1 MDKTHDNGATV
12 IIPGN
17 FRILVFITSILLF
30 LLIQIDGWCGR
41 EIRLV
46 FTGDIML
53 SRNVKQEIDNRQLS
67 PWIHLKSRFHAA
79 DLLFGNLEG
88 TVADTI
94 ITQAGPSSSMTFSV
108 PSSYIQFIKEAGF
121 TALSIENNHNMDLG
135 CAGRDRTIRLLSGSG
150 INAVDFENSPQF
162 FRFDETVIAII
173 AVNMIPGQDHDS
185 QKIPSIPLSQKIRL
199 AKNLA
204 NLVIVSIH
212 WGSELLEWP
221 NKDQREAARWLIHQG
236 ADMIIGHHPHV
247 IQKPEIIEGK
257 PVFFSLGNHVFDQKY
272 PGTKE
277 GLIVDCSIKDGVLS
291 YQCLKTHTAQISFYP
306 ELADSAYLEPGSLA
320 LRETTK
326 VSGISVQAAPSDFS
340 STGELSLEAFLDGKR
355 IWRTR
360 PLPTVSIE
368 FARLDGENDYI
379 LSLENHYSNMDR
391 ETGLR
396 PYVYS
401 VTRSGL
407 IARWRG
413 SALAWPLLDAI
424 IMPGKQQYLCATHRG
439 DSFINP
445 DERNDQFRV
454 ATYRWNG
461 FGFSGVNDTS
471 ACIAC
476 EELRK

>member
-1 MDKTHDNGATV
+1 MVKTHDNGATV
-12 IIPGN
+12 IIPGK
-17 FRILVFITSILLF
+17 FRILVFITSILL
-30 LLIQIDGWCGR
+30 LLVIQTDGWCGR

-67 PWIHLKSRFHAA
+67 PWIHLNSRFHSA

-88 TVADTI
+88 AIADTI
-94 ITQAGPSSSMTFSV
+94 KDQTGPAPSMTFSV
-108 PSSYIQFIKEAGF
+108 PSSYVQFIKEAGF

-135 CAGRDRTIRLLSGSG
+135 SAGRDRTIRLLSSSG

-173 AVNMIPGQDHDS
+173 AVNMIPGQDHIT

-212 WGSELLEWP
+212 WGSELLEWQ

-257 PVFFSLGNHVFDQKY
+257 PVFFSLGNLVFDQKY
-272 PGTKE
+272 PSTKE
-277 GLIVDCSIKDGVLS
+277 GLIVDCTIKDGIIT
-291 YQCLKTHTAQISFYP
+291 YQCLKTHTAQNSFYP
-306 ELADSAYLEPGSLA
+306 ELVDSSYLETGSIA
-320 LRETTK
+320 MRATAI
-326 VSGISVQAAPSDFS
+326 VSGISIQAASTFGLT
-340 STGELSLEAFLDGKR
+340 TGELSLEGFQDGKKVWHTQP
-355 IWRTR
+355 I
-360 PLPTVSIE
+360 PTISIE
-368 FARLDGENDYI
+368 VGKLDGENDYI
-379 LSLENHYSNMDR
+379 LSLERHYSNMDR
-391 ETGLR
+391 ETGIR

-401 VTRSGL
+401 VSRNGL

-413 SALAWPLLDAI
+413 SALAWPLLDALLL
-424 IMPGKQQYLCATHRG
+424 PGSEGILCATHRK
-439 DSFINP
+439 DSFIVP
-445 DERNDQFRV
+445 DPLNNETRIAV
-454 ATYRWNG
+454 YRWNG
-461 FGFSGVNDTS
+461 FGFLGVEGTERCS
-471 ACIAC
+471 MC
-476 EELRK
+476 EQLQK